1 MAEKL
6 IHIFKGFLDFL
17 FPQKCLNCGIRG
29 VIICDKC
36 LLSFPPPLIL
46 NAPNNRSTFA
56 ATSYDD
62 EIVKKIVWLLKYKGI
77 RTLAKPLAEL
87 IYNRLFLEAR
97 LPLGSLAS
105 KHASEITIIPIP
117 LSRKRMKER
126 GYNQAELI
134 ARSLSDKMSVRFL
147 PNVLYKKKETVSQVE
162 IKDRAKRLENVKG
175 VFAIK
180 NPEAI
185 KNKVVILVD
194 DVTTTGATLAEAS
207 RVLKQAGAKKVIGVV
222 VAR

>member
-36 LLSFPPPLIL
+36 LMSFPSPLIL
-46 NAPNNRSTFA
+46 NVPNNRSTFA

-62 EIVKKIVWLLKYKGI
+62 EIVKKIIWLLKYKGV
-77 RTLAKPLAEL
+77 RTLAKPLADL
-87 IYNRLFLEAR
+87 IYHRLKTELWEVE
-97 LPLGSLAS
+97 LPTNMNSCV
-105 KHASEITIIPIP
+105 IIPVP
-117 LSRKRMKER
+117 LSRKRLKER

-147 PNVLYKKKETVSQVE
+147 PDVLYKKKDTVSQVE
-162 IKDRAKRLENVKG
+162 IKDRKKRLENVKG
-175 VFAIK
+175 VFAVK
-180 NPEAI
+180 NPEAV
-185 KNKVVILVD
+185 KNKIVILID
-194 DVTTTGATLAEAS
+194 DVITTGATLNEAS
-207 RVLKQAGAKKVIGVV
+207 HILKQAGAKKVVGVV
-222 VAR
+222 VARG

>member
-29 VIICDKC
+29 VIICNKC
-36 LLSFPPPLIL
+36 LMSFPPPLIF
-46 NAPNNRSTFA
+46 NVPNSRSTFA

-62 EIVKKIVWLLKYKGI
+62 EIVKKIIWLLKYKGV
-77 RTLAKPLAEL
+77 RTLAKPLADL
-87 IYNRLFLEAR
+87 IFSRLRDEMPQLLKNPE
-97 LPLGSLAS
+97 G
-105 KHASEITIIPIP
+105 IVIIPIP
-117 LSRKRMKER
+117 LSRKRLKER

-147 PNVLYKKKETVSQVE
+147 PDVLYKKKDTVSQVE
-162 IKDRAKRLENVKG
+162 IKDRKKRLENVKD

-180 NPEAI
+180 NLEAV
-185 KNKVVILVD
+185 KNKVVILID
-194 DVTTTGATLAEAS
+194 DVITTGATLNEAGHI
-207 RVLKQAGAKKVIGVV
+207 LKQSGAKKVVGVV
-222 VAR
+222 VARG